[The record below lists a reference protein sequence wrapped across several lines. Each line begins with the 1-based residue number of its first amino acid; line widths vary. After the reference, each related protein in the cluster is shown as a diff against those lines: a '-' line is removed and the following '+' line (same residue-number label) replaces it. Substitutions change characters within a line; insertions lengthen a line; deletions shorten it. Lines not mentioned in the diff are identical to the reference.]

1 VSRFGGWNRVDRERV
16 RETVLEAD
24 LSPLIGADAS
34 GAARLIEA
42 AVWDDTPEEGPSWDL
57 DDHGPS
63 ITEAPNWHVAVPERG
78 PFFRLLI
85 EDPEAGLDCVVS
97 TAERATMRWA
107 EIQRG
112 YTGEE
117 AEYVAGNPD
126 ELSVL
131 IDDGR
136 RQLIGDASLLAWHR
150 GTGSEP
156 KVLACALMAIEAYLY
171 RQLDADEDI
180 VPLLTRLIASD
191 SVAIWGVLT
200 EVARYRP
207 ELMFGQL
214 QPLISSPGL
223 LMADRIATLRG
234 ASLLPFLGFLDKVH
248 IERAQKWGE
257 MPHRKLPLTEFL
269 IREAFQNRE
278 AAGKLTT
285 AREAWREEN
294 GERWKHLIAQ
304 LDPANRKLRRFKDGS
319 FILDYEPPA
328 ELQGEIK
335 DANTEVTSSQV
346 WLGLPGKLRKWI
358 DERSEPSSEELESF
372 WGESRQAIERPADQR
387 LLSEGVIAK
396 ADLECGVAALFV
408 ICAREWLR
416 SHPEREDWCRR
427 ALLAPFEGEPPATH
441 DFDSAEQFSSDSW
454 DGFCADALPLLWA
467 ESPQDAELRSGV
479 ARLSIHFHLE
489 TVQRT
494 FRASAGDP
502 NLAPGLAEL
511 EHLSL
516 HWARF
521 ELWRRARH
529 RASEYEE
536 SELAELFAKLPDFEP
551 TTRDALNDFVAG
563 NLGPPPRLRDWL
575 AETPDGVMITRRAR
589 RQPVLHSL
597 SLSYLVAARVH
608 LTTGEGIDDSPR
620 RAEFAADLADSL
632 IGSLVPDGVDRIEG
646 TPYTEERQA
655 LELLAR
661 LTLDLASEDA
671 AAIWTPILGAGEP
684 ARYWVEAYLGEL
696 WSAGLNDER
705 LNNKLVSVIK
715 RSLDF
720 AEKNWS
726 RSGRGGVDLGL
737 RVAGVDLLHRSLWT
751 EERQSVLIGLE
762 PAWSEWV
769 KPRLVGTW
777 FARYFAHFLEAPAAA
792 VVRGEALTWLA
803 DAERNREYTDG
814 DLDEATAELLVVVY
828 AQEAELISGLGAAA
842 KAARYL
848 LSRLAGRGIP
858 LALELSARLG

>member
-34 GAARLIEA
+34 GAARLIVA
-42 AVWDDTPEEGPSWDL
+42 AAWDDTREEGPSWDL

-63 ITEAPNWHVAVPERG
+63 ITEAPDWHVAVPERG

-97 TAERATMRWA
+97 IAERATMHWA

-117 AEYVAGNPD
+117 PEYVAGNPD

-171 RQLDADEDI
+171 RQLDAGEDI
-180 VPLLTRLIASD
+180 APLLTRLIASD
-191 SVAIWGVLT
+191 SVAVWGVLT

-207 ELMFGQL
+207 ELMWGRL
-214 QPLISSPGL
+214 QPLITSPGL
-223 LMADRIATLRG
+223 LMADRIATLGG

-248 IERAQKWGE
+248 IERAQKWGG
-257 MPHRKLPLTEFL
+257 MPHRKLPLAELL
-269 IREAFQNRE
+269 IRDAFQNRE
-278 AAGKLTT
+278 AAEKLTR
-285 AREAWREEN
+285 ARKIWREED

-304 LDPANRKLRRFKDGS
+304 LDPANRRLRRFEDGS

-328 ELQGEIK
+328 ELQAEIK
-335 DANTEVTSSQV
+335 DANTEVTGSQV

-372 WGESRQAIERPADQR
+372 WGDSQKAIEQPADQH
-387 LLSEGVIAK
+387 LLSQGLIAK

-416 SHPEREDWCRR
+416 SHPEREDWCRQ

-467 ESPQDAELRSGV
+467 ESPQDADLRSGV
-479 ARLSIHFHLE
+479 ARLAIHLHSE

-494 FRASAGDP
+494 FRATAGDP
-502 NLAPGLAEL
+502 NLAQGLAEL

-521 ELWRRARH
+521 KLWRQARRH
-529 RASEYEE
+529 AYEYDE
-536 SELAELFAKLPDFEP
+536 SEIPEPFTKLPDFEP
-551 TTRDALNDFVAG
+551 TTRDALNGFVAG
-563 NLGPPPRLRDWL
+563 TLGPPPRLRDWL

-589 RQPVLHSL
+589 CQPVLHSL
-597 SLSYLVAARVH
+597 SLSYLVAARLH
-608 LTTGEGIDDSPR
+608 LARGEGTEDHPQ
-620 RAEFAADLADSL
+620 RAEFAADLAY
-632 IGSLVPDGVDRIEG
+632 SLVGKLVPEGVDRVKG
-646 TPYTEERQA
+646 TPYTEERHA
-655 LELLAR
+655 LDLLGR
-661 LTLDLASEDA
+661 LTLDLSGDDA
-671 AAIWTPILGAGEP
+671 AAIWKPILEAGEP
-684 ARYWVEAYLGEL
+684 ARYWVESYLGEL
-696 WSAGLNDER
+696 WSAGLSDDR
-705 LNNKLVSVIK
+705 LNAKLVSVIK
-715 RSLDF
+715 PILVF
-720 AEKNWS
+720 AEKHWS
-726 RSGRGGVDLGL
+726 SSGRGGVDLGL
-737 RVAGVDLLHRSLWT
+737 RVAGVDVLQRSLWT
-751 EERQSVLIGLE
+751 EERQSVLTELE
-762 PAWSEWV
+762 PEWSEWV
-769 KPRLVGTW
+769 KPRLTGTW
-777 FARYFAHFLEAPAAA
+777 FARYFAHFLGAPAAA

-814 DLDEATAELLVVVY
+814 DLDEATAELLLVVY
-828 AQEAELISGLGAAA
+828 AQEAELISGRGVAA

>member
-1 VSRFGGWNRVDRERV
+1 MSRFGGWNRVDRERV

-24 LSPLIGADAS
+24 LSPLIGADPG
-34 GAARLIEA
+34 GAARLIRA
-42 AVWDDTPEEGPSWDL
+42 AVWDDSREEGPSWDL
-57 DDHGPS
+57 EDPGPS

-78 PFFRLLI
+78 PFLRLLI
-85 EDPEAGLDCVVS
+85 EDPETGLDCVVS
-97 TAERATMRWA
+97 IAERATARWA
-107 EIQRG
+107 EAQRA
-112 YTGEE
+112 YTDEE
-117 AEYVAGNPD
+117 AEYLAGNPD
-126 ELSVL
+126 EFSVL
-131 IDDGR
+131 IDDR
-136 RQLIGDASLLAWHR
+136 RQQLIGDASLLAWHR

-156 KVLACALMAIEAYLY
+156 KVLAGALMAVESYLY

-180 VPLLTRLIASD
+180 VPQLTRLIASD
-191 SVAIWGVLT
+191 SAAIWGVLT

-207 ELMFGQL
+207 GLMWGQL
-214 QPLISSPGL
+214 QPLITSPGL
-223 LMADRIATLRG
+223 LMADRIATLGG

-257 MPHRKLPLTEFL
+257 MPHRKVPLTELL
-269 IREAFQNRE
+269 IRDAFKGRE
-278 AAGKLTT
+278 AAEKLTR
-285 AREAWREEN
+285 AREIWREGD

-304 LDPANRKLRRFKDGS
+304 LDPANRKLRRFEDGS
-319 FILDYEPPA
+319 CILDYEPPA

-335 DANTEVTSSQV
+335 EANTEVTGSQA

-372 WGESRQAIERPADQR
+372 WGESQEAIGQPADQR
-387 LLSEGVIAK
+387 LLSHGVIAK

-408 ICAREWLR
+408 TCAREWLR
-416 SHPEREDWCRR
+416 SHPEREEWCRR
-427 ALLAPFEGEPPATH
+427 ALLAPLEGEPPGTH

-467 ESPQDAELRSGV
+467 ESPQDAELRSGI
-479 ARLSIHFHLE
+479 ARLAIHLHLE
-489 TVQRT
+489 TVQRM
-494 FRASAGDP
+494 FRATAGDP
-502 NLAPGLAEL
+502 NLAQGLAEL

-521 ELWRRARH
+521 KLWRQARRH
-529 RASEYEE
+529 ASEYEE
-536 SELAELFAKLPDFEP
+536 SEIAELFAKLPDFAP
-551 TTRDALNDFVAG
+551 TTREALNDFVAG
-563 NLGPPPRLRDWL
+563 TLGPPPRLRDWI
-575 AETPDGVMITRRAR
+575 AETPDGVMITRQAK

-608 LTTGEGIDDSPR
+608 LATGEGIDNSPQ

-632 IGSLVPDGVDRIEG
+632 IGKLVPDGVDRIEG
-646 TPYTEERQA
+646 TPYTEERHA
-655 LELLAR
+655 LDLLAR
-661 LTLDLASEDA
+661 LTLELAGEDA
-671 AAIWTPILGAGEP
+671 AAIWKPILEAGEP

-696 WSAGLNDER
+696 WSAGLNQER

-715 RSLDF
+715 RILDF
-720 AEKNWS
+720 AEKHWS

-737 RVAGVDLLHRSLWT
+737 RVAGVDILHRSLWT
-751 EERQSVLIGLE
+751 EERQSVLTGLE
-762 PAWSEWV
+762 PAWSEWI

-777 FARYFAHFLEAPAAA
+777 FARYFAHFLEAPAAVA
-792 VVRGEALTWLA
+792 VRAEGLSWLA

-814 DLDEATAELLVVVY
+814 DLDEAIAELLVVVY
-828 AQEAELISGLGAAA
+828 AQEAELISGPGTAA
-842 KAARYL
+842 KAARHL